1 MEHIVTTNTQKTR
14 AFLSNK
20 GNIKAVV
27 IST

>member
-14 AFLSNK
+14 AFLAKK